1 MNTTPCPRCGYQEGV
16 SVKPMNNAMNNYVDE
31 KTGEV
36 DGTYNTNDKFI
47 TVKGVK
53 LVRQDLWV
61 KPPEPAKVVVTPV
74 PVKK

>member
-1 MNTTPCPRCGYQEGV
+1 MNTPCPRCGYTEGV
-16 SVKPMNNAMNNYVDE
+16 SVKPMNNAMYNYVDE

-61 KPPEPAKVVVTPV
+61 KPVEVVKPVVVPV
-74 PVKK
+74 VKK